1 MWEQVLLYPIKETD
15 TKTGSFQGQ
24 FGITLKNY
32 MCFQNQ
38 DRFQESILQ
47 KYQTPDTKTKKQNKM
62 PIQQRN
68 HHKSVI
74 MWILQTILQ
83 WLEIEDNV

>member
-1 MWEQVLLYPIKETD
+1 MWEQVLSYTIKVTD
-15 TKTGSFQGQ
+15 TETGSFQGQ
-24 FGITLKNY
+24 FGVTLKNY
-32 MCFQNQ
+32 MCFQSQ

-47 KYQTPDTKTKKQNKM
+47 KYQTPDTKTKKQNQM
-62 PIQQRN
+62 PIQQGN
-68 HHKSVI
+68 HHKNVI

>member
-1 MWEQVLLYPIKETD
+1 MWEQVLSHTIKVTD
-15 TKTGSFQGQ
+15 TETGSFQGQ
-24 FGITLKNY
+24 SGVILKNY

-47 KYQTPDTKTKKQNKM
+47 TYQTSDTKTKKQNKM
-62 PIQQRN
+62 PIQQGN
-68 HHKSVI
+68 QHKNVI
-74 MWILQTILQ
+74 MWTLQTLLQ